1 MEWERLE
8 QSRTLENYNNLLA
21 ACLSVG
27 LCEYGYTSFQEALEI
42 FLGGPP
48 AVLPSEMTV
57 LFTLGGD
64 ICKKLG
70 RYEEAFSHWN
80 RALKMGFPSIDAL
93 YSIALCHRELSHYR
107 EEAEAWR
114 SIILRLEEMGDAEE
128 ARWPREMLAEA
139 IKKQRSA

>member
-70 RYEEAFSHWN
+70 RYEEAFAHWN
-80 RALKMGFPSIDAL
+80 RALNMK
-93 YSIALCHRELSHYR
+93 
-107 EEAEAWR
+107 
-114 SIILRLEEMGDAEE
+114 
-128 ARWPREMLAEA
+128 
-139 IKKQRSA
+139 